1 LPETKHTSS
10 RPVSDYHI
18 SHKKKPTS
26 TQICPANK
34 NGNIGIFLA
43 FIIFSV
49 GLNNSRTMIL
59 FKRFWMKSQA
69 VGRQF
74 TTEVHT
80 SRNS

>member
-18 SHKKKPTS
+18 SHKNQLQHK
-26 TQICPANK
+26 CPANK
-34 NGNIGIFLA
+34 NGNIGIFLV

-49 GLNNSRTMIL
+49 GLNNSRAKIL
-59 FKRFWMKSQA
+59 FRRFWNKSQA
-69 VGRQF
+69 VGMQF
-74 TTEVHT
+74 TTEVHM